1 VTNVLVT
8 KSVEQRLS
16 EIEEQIAFLVEE
28 ARARQAA
35 RESMSDLATDLTP
48 IARQGMDSVTG
59 LLARA
64 EDKGYVEF
72 AQSGVGVLDRVVT
85 SFTSEDVEAL
95 GDNIVLI
102 LRTVKEMTQPEIMQM
117 LQSTFHNVQIQD
129 ELMLEPPG
137 LLALLRQMREPDAR
151 RGLAR
156 LLAALRSMGQVP
168 EMTNTREENQE

>member
-1 VTNVLVT
+1 MTNVLVT

-16 EIEEQIAFLVEE
+16 EIEEQIGFLVDE

-129 ELMLEPPG
+129 ESMLEPPG

-168 EMTNTREENQE
+168 E